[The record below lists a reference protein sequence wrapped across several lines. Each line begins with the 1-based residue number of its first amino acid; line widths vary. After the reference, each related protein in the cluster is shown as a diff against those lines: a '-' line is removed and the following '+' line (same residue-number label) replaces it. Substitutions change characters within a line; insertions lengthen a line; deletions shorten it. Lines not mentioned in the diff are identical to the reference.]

1 MSAQPPH
8 PPRPPA
14 CQHRAGLEHSEPARW
29 AGLAVA
35 AALVLTACTSSPGSH
50 SDPAAESELS
60 PEQRDP
66 ALVLRDESLAIEEA
80 EQERDPAL
88 VLRDELLALE
98 EAEQE
103 RQTTLLEER
112 ERLLLELDKN
122 PGVDPDPDPDPWAAA
137 PQCADRAAVAQD
149 DEVLVCF
156 VAFGDATLD
165 GSGPD
170 QAIKGVR
177 ILIFDDSWT
186 GADRRAWWQT
196 VNEAGVSLVSG
207 QQLRST
213 AESIAAAP
221 VPSVV
226 TGADGIATVAVKRRE
241 YYGFCA
247 VDPGDGGLIAG
258 CDVFDTLDPCCFPF
272 IPDQNKVGYRAGG
285 EGGISFF
292 DPLVVYVYFSRGRAF
307 FSVDGG
313 RYARFVAGETHPEG
327 TGKVTLT
334 GYRYGAEYFDHQR
347 EVPLLLDQDHFRLYA
362 IVEDA
367 DIGEFWEAVRSGWRP
382 DPDAVSQLSGPAEK
396 PATLVRTGADG
407 TATAELAAGDYLFC
421 DVGLLDDGVVG
432 RVAPCTYEDVTAG
445 QDRMIYDWSNE
456 NGGYLNE
463 LNEPSSAQIREEMTT
478 CNPSGEPHWCATT
491 QQWQQA
497 RQHYEETGQAPAG
510 WPDP

>member
-66 ALVLRDESLAIEEA
+66 ALVLRDE
-80 EQERDPAL
+80 
-88 VLRDELLALE
+88 LLALE
-98 EAEQE
+98 EAERE

-258 CDVFDTLDPCCFPF
+258 CDVFDILDPCCFPF
-272 IPDQNKVGYRAGG
+272 IPDQNKVGYSAGP

-382 DPDAVSQLSGPAEK
+382 DHDAVSQLSGPAEK

-407 TATAELAAGDYLFC
+407 TATAELPAGDYLFC